1 MKQILIP
8 VDFSD
13 STFNSCKYAI
23 EIATKTEPVSI
34 WLFHVYATQSYYNA
48 SYSSDAVISE
58 PMLPVDFIEE
68 MKEMRKISEDNI
80 NRLKAELSNYINEKG
95 YTNFT
100 LNKFLVSGEPEWLIE
115 DVCEELHAD
124 GIIMST
130 SGKGDKSPLEGSM
143 AMHIMGRAQIPVIA
157 VPGQYNDFKFN
168 NVLYA
173 TKLDNIADDIKAIK
187 LLLSLFKHHNFTL
200 YVVHFRKDDK
210 ETVTMKELED
220 VFVKERLENR
230 VRLMIINYENNTD
243 ATISS
248 VTTQNNIDIIAFI
261 THKTN
266 PLKLLFSRGIHK
278 DDFLATGIPVIGLPN
293 FNKK

>member
-8 VDFSD
+8 VDFSE

-34 WLFHVYATQSYYNA
+34 WLFHVYASQSFYNA
-48 SYSSDAVISE
+48 SFNADAIISE
-58 PMLPVDFIEE
+58 PILPVDFIEE
-68 MKEMRKISEDNI
+68 MKEMRKISDANM
-80 NRLKAELSNYINEKG
+80 NRLKADVSNYINEKG

-115 DVCEELHAD
+115 DVCEELHTD

-130 SGKGDKSPLEGSM
+130 SGTGNKTPLEGSM

-157 VPGQYNDFKFN
+157 VPGQYSNFKFS

-173 TKLDNIADDIKAIK
+173 TKLDNTTDDIKAIK
-187 LLLSLFKHHNFTL
+187 LLLSLFKHHDFTL
-200 YVVHFRKDDK
+200 YVVHFRKYGKDI
-210 ETVTMKELED
+210 VTMKELED

-230 VRLMIINYENNTD
+230 VRLMIVNDENNTD
-243 ATISS
+243 ATITS
-248 VTTQNNIDIIAFI
+248 VTTQNSIDLIAFI

-278 DDFLATGIPVIGLPN
+278 DDFIATGLPVIGLPN
-293 FNKK
+293 FNKQ

>member
-8 VDFSD
+8 VDFSE

-34 WLFHVYATQSYYNA
+34 WLFHVYADQPFYN
-48 SYSSDAVISE
+48 SSLNSDAMISE
-58 PMLPVDFIEE
+58 PIIYAEFFEE
-68 MKEMRKISEDNI
+68 IKKITEDNI
-80 NRLKAELSNYINEKG
+80 NKLLTEVSNYINEKE

-100 LNKFLVSGEPEWLIE
+100 INKFLVSGEPEWLID
-115 DVCEELHAD
+115 DVCEELNTD

-130 SGKGDKSPLEGSM
+130 AGTGNKNPLEGSM

-157 VPGQYNDFKFN
+157 VPGQYSNFKFN

-187 LLLSLFKHHNFTL
+187 LLLSLFKHHDFTL
-200 YVVHFRKDDK
+200 FVVHFRKYDK
-210 ETVTMKELED
+210 ETVTMKQLED
-220 VFVKERLENR
+220 VFVKERLENK
-230 VRLMIINYENNTD
+230 VRLMIVNDEDNTD
-243 ATISS
+243 ATITS
-248 VTTQNNIDIIAFI
+248 VTTINSIDLIAFI

-278 DDFLATGIPVIGLPN
+278 DDFLATGLPVIGLPY
-293 FNKK
+293 FNK